1 MKKNKIPLTQPLS
14 ESELTWLQNY
24 LDTLSQTNAEC
35 MTLETLDGLFCALII
50 NPVMAKPADWMNTI
64 FGQKRA
70 IASEEELER
79 VMMILIRYWNHISS
93 LIEKSETYLPR
104 VMEYDENDP
113 INRLAKQWAIGF
125 HIGLDYCRKD
135 WDDFLKDEK
144 NAPFLAPFLLLE
156 IGDHSGEK
164 GEALT
169 YEKRKELLAMIPAI
183 VHRLFHY
190 WVEKTTTDKKETKP
204 KVGRN
209 DPCPCGS
216 GKKYKKCCDA

>member
-50 NPVMAKPADWMNTI
+50 NPVMAKPAEWMNII

-93 LIEKSETYLPR
+93 LIEKDGSYLPL
-104 VMEYDENDP
+104 VMERDETSDYK
-113 INRLAKQWAIGF
+113 LGEQWAAGF
-125 HIGLDYCRKD
+125 HVGMDYCSSAWNEFIVDKGNHT
-135 WDDFLKDEK
+135 L
-144 NAPFLAPFLLLE
+144 LAPFLLLE
-156 IGDHSGEK
+156 LGHYPDKKDSYITVE
-164 GEALT
+164 ER
-169 YEKRKELLAMIPAI
+169 EELLGIIPSTL
-183 VHRLFHY
+183 HRLFHY
-190 WVEKTTTDKKETKP
+190 WVEKISSEKRDAKP

>member
-1 MKKNKIPLTQPLS
+1 MKKNKIPLTQALS

-24 LDTLSQTNAEC
+24 LELLSQTNAEC

-50 NPVMAKPADWMNTI
+50 NPVMAKPAEWMNII

-79 VMMILIRYWNHISS
+79 VMMLLIRYWNYASTS
-93 LIEKSETYLPR
+93 IENREYSPR
-104 VMEYDENDP
+104 PLEN
-113 INRLAKQWAIGF
+113 AQKWALGF
-125 HIGLDYCRKD
+125 HQGMDYCQKE
-135 WDDFLKDEK
+135 WDLFLTDTE
-144 NAPFLAPFLLLE
+144 NSTLLAPIIVLE
-156 IGDHSGEK
+156 KADEMTEENRQTLVAQIS
-164 GEALT
+164 
-169 YEKRKELLAMIPAI
+169 PI
-183 VHRLFHY
+183 VSTLFYY
-190 WVEKTTTDKKETKP
+190 WIDKMNNDKKETKP

>member
-1 MKKNKIPLTQPLS
+1 MKKNKIPLTQSLS

-24 LDTLSQTNAEC
+24 LESLSQTNAEC

-79 VMMILIRYWNHISS
+79 VMMILIRYWNQASAA
-93 LIEKSETYLPR
+93 IENKQYMPR
-104 VMEYDENDP
+104 TLEN
-113 INRLAKQWAIGF
+113 AQKWALGF
-125 HIGLDYCRKD
+125 NQGMDYCRKE
-135 WDDFLKDEK
+135 WDLFLTDAE
-144 NAPFLAPFLLLE
+144 NTALLAPIVALE
-156 IGDHSGEK
+156 KAHEITE
-164 GEALT
+164 ENRQALVAQIST
-169 YEKRKELLAMIPAI
+169 I
-183 VHRLFHY
+183 VSTLFYY
-190 WVEKTTTDKKETKP
+190 WIDKMNNDKKETKP

>member
-1 MKKNKIPLTQPLS
+1 MKKNKIPLTQSLS

-50 NPVMAKPADWMNTI
+50 NPVTAKPADWMNTI

-79 VMMILIRYWNHISS
+79 VMMILIRYWNQASAA
-93 LIEKSETYLPR
+93 IENKQYLPR
-104 VMEYDENDP
+104 PLENTQ
-113 INRLAKQWAIGF
+113 KWAIGF
-125 HIGLDYCRKD
+125 HQGMDYCRQE
-135 WDDFLKDEK
+135 WDL
-144 NAPFLAPFLLLE
+144 FLADSENVSQLSPFTALE
-156 IGDHSGEK
+156 KTNDDTTE
-164 GEALT
+164 ENRQT
-169 YEKRKELLAMIPAI
+169 LLAQIPPI
-183 VHRLFHY
+183 VHNLFHY
-190 WVEKTTTDKKETKP
+190 WIAKAAIATQETKV

>member
-1 MKKNKIPLTQPLS
+1 MKKNKAPLTQSLS

-24 LDTLSQTNAEC
+24 LESLSQTNAEC
-35 MTLETLDGLFCALII
+35 MTLDTLDGLFCALII

-79 VMMILIRYWNHISS
+79 VMMILIRYWNQASVA
-93 LIEKSETYLPR
+93 IENKEYMPR
-104 VMEYDENDP
+104 TLEN
-113 INRLAKQWAIGF
+113 AQKWALGF
-125 HIGLDYCRKD
+125 NQGMDYCRKE
-135 WDDFLKDEK
+135 WDLFLTDAE
-144 NAPFLAPFLLLE
+144 NSTLLAPIIALE
-156 IGDHSGEK
+156 KADEMTEENRQTLVAQISPIVS
-164 GEALT
+164 
-169 YEKRKELLAMIPAI
+169 EL
-183 VHRLFHY
+183 FYY
-190 WVEKTTTDKKETKP
+190 WIYKMNNDKKETKS

>member
-24 LDTLSQTNAEC
+24 LESLSQTNAEC

-79 VMMILIRYWNHISS
+79 VMMILIRYWNQASAA
-93 LIEKSETYLPR
+93 IENKQYMPR
-104 VMEYDENDP
+104 TLEN
-113 INRLAKQWAIGF
+113 AQKWALGF
-125 HIGLDYCRKD
+125 NQGMDYCRKE
-135 WDDFLKDEK
+135 WDLFLTDAENSSLISPIISLEK
-144 NAPFLAPFLLLE
+144 SPE
-156 IGDHSGEK
+156 ITEENRQTLVAQISS
-164 GEALT
+164 
-169 YEKRKELLAMIPAI
+169 I
-183 VHRLFHY
+183 VSTLFYY
-190 WVEKTTTDKKETKP
+190 WIDKINNDKKETKS